1 MRFIYVICVAVG
13 TAVAALFVV
22 PVVLTGAPAHADYSG
37 YSLCVGK
44 IAEIPMQA
52 HDPYNLQLVGEIEQ
66 DLNSGVRPA
75 EETQKVTQK
84 GFDTRVASGIV
95 QCVVQEHP

>member
-1 MRFIYVICVAVG
+1 MRFIYFAVG
-13 TAVAALFVV
+13 MAIAVLFVV

-44 IAEIPMQA
+44 IAQIPLED

-66 DLNSGVRPA
+66 HLDSGVPPA
-75 EETQKVTQK
+75 QEAQKVAQK
-84 GFDTRVASGIV
+84 GFDMRVANGIV
-95 QCVVQEHP
+95 QCVVQERP